1 MIGSKK
7 NAMLSNVDVMILNK
21 LEEKRKIRSYSRVTK
36 LSMGIFINSIHSEE
50 RL

>member
-7 NAMLSNVDVMILNK
+7 NGMLSNVDVMILNK

-36 LSMGIFINSIHSEE
+36 LPMGILINSIHSEE
-50 RL
+50 RF